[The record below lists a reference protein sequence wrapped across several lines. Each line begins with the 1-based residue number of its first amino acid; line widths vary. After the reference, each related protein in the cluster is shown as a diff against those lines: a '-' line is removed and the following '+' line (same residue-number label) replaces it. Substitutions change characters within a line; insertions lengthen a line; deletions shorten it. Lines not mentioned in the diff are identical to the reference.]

1 MMSWEE
7 CSKGEGVPDA
17 SLNESPDFHIHN
29 SHVFINL
36 IDLSPK
42 KFRSF
47 PLKHEIL
54 LVDC

>member
-1 MMSWEE
+1 MSWEE